1 MAACC
6 LACPIQGVEL
16 LKDYKQQ
23 PNGQGKQLP
32 DCPKVKPTFFLN
44 EKRKAKPEEAKTI
57 TIDSLETL
65 DTNLRIKLKF
75 DDITKFWFFNEYI
88 KGYLL
93 DDPLLQPFIEKI
105 KETSM
110 MARKHKLK
118 KNRQL
123 LEKEKEIKNKFGL
136 DPDEIENIF
145 DLIES
150 EE

>member
-1 MAACC
+1 M
-6 LACPIQGVEL
+6 
-16 LKDYKQQ
+16 K
-23 PNGQGKQLP
+23 
-32 DCPKVKPTFFLN
+32 
-44 EKRKAKPEEAKTI
+44 KRKAKPEEAKTI

-105 KETSM
+105 KESSM

-123 LEKEKEIKNKFGL
+123 LEKEKEIKNKFEL
-136 DPDEIENIF
+136 DPNEIEDIF

>member
-1 MAACC
+1 M
-6 LACPIQGVEL
+6 
-16 LKDYKQQ
+16 K
-23 PNGQGKQLP
+23 
-32 DCPKVKPTFFLN
+32 
-44 EKRKAKPEEAKTI
+44 KRKAKPEEAKTI
-57 TIDSLETL
+57 TINSLETL

-105 KETSM
+105 KESSM

-136 DPDEIENIF
+136 NPDEIENIF

>member
-1 MAACC
+1 MR
-6 LACPIQGVEL
+6 
-16 LKDYKQQ
+16 
-23 PNGQGKQLP
+23 
-32 DCPKVKPTFFLN
+32 
-44 EKRKAKPEEAKTI
+44 KRKTKPEEAKTI

-105 KETSM
+105 KESSM

-136 DPDEIENIF
+136 NQDEIENIF

>member
-1 MAACC
+1 MR
-6 LACPIQGVEL
+6 
-16 LKDYKQQ
+16 
-23 PNGQGKQLP
+23 
-32 DCPKVKPTFFLN
+32 
-44 EKRKAKPEEAKTI
+44 KRKAKPEEAKTI
-57 TIDSLETL
+57 TINSLETL

-105 KETSM
+105 KESSM

-136 DPDEIENIF
+136 DANDIEDIF

-150 EE
+150 EV

>member
-1 MAACC
+1 MR
-6 LACPIQGVEL
+6 
-16 LKDYKQQ
+16 
-23 PNGQGKQLP
+23 
-32 DCPKVKPTFFLN
+32 
-44 EKRKAKPEEAKTI
+44 KRKSKPEEAKTI

-75 DDITKFWFFNEYI
+75 DDLTKFWFFNEYI

-105 KETSM
+105 KESSM
-110 MARKHKLK
+110 MARKYKLK

-123 LEKEKEIKNKFGL
+123 LEKEKDIINKFGL
-136 DPDEIENIF
+136 DANEIEDIF

-150 EE
+150 EG

>member
-1 MAACC
+1 M
-6 LACPIQGVEL
+6 
-16 LKDYKQQ
+16 K
-23 PNGQGKQLP
+23 
-32 DCPKVKPTFFLN
+32 
-44 EKRKAKPEEAKTI
+44 KRKAKPEEAKTI

-65 DTNLRIKLKF
+65 DANLRIKLKF

-93 DDPLLQPFIEKI
+93 DDPLLRPFIEKI
-105 KETSM
+105 KESSM
-110 MARKHKLK
+110 MARKYKLK

-123 LEKEKEIKNKFGL
+123 LEKEKDIINKFGL
-136 DPDEIENIF
+136 DANEIEDIF

>member
-1 MAACC
+1 MR
-6 LACPIQGVEL
+6 
-16 LKDYKQQ
+16 
-23 PNGQGKQLP
+23 
-32 DCPKVKPTFFLN
+32 
-44 EKRKAKPEEAKTI
+44 KRKAKPEEAKTI

-105 KETSM
+105 KESSI
-110 MARKHKLK
+110 MARKNKLK

-136 DPDEIENIF
+136 DPNEIEDIF

>member
-1 MAACC
+1 M
-6 LACPIQGVEL
+6 
-16 LKDYKQQ
+16 
-23 PNGQGKQLP
+23 
-32 DCPKVKPTFFLN
+32 
-44 EKRKAKPEEAKTI
+44 KRKNKPEEAKTI

-88 KGYLL
+88 KAYILG
-93 DDPLLQPFIEKI
+93 DSTLQPFIDKI
-105 KETSM
+105 KESSM
-110 MARKHKLK
+110 LARKNKLK

-123 LEKEKEIKNKFGL
+123 YEKEKEIINKFGL
-136 DPDEIENIF
+136 DPNEIEDIF

>member
-1 MAACC
+1 M
-6 LACPIQGVEL
+6 
-16 LKDYKQQ
+16 K
-23 PNGQGKQLP
+23 
-32 DCPKVKPTFFLN
+32 
-44 EKRKAKPEEAKTI
+44 KRKAKPEEAKTI
-57 TIDSLETL
+57 TINSLETL

-93 DDPLLQPFIEKI
+93 NDPLLQPFIEKI
-105 KETSM
+105 KESSM

-123 LEKEKEIKNKFGL
+123 LKKEKDIINKFGL
-136 DPDEIENIF
+136 DPNEIEDIF

>member
-1 MAACC
+1 MR
-6 LACPIQGVEL
+6 
-16 LKDYKQQ
+16 
-23 PNGQGKQLP
+23 
-32 DCPKVKPTFFLN
+32 
-44 EKRKAKPEEAKTI
+44 KRKAIPEEAKTI

-105 KETSM
+105 KESSI

-136 DPDEIENIF
+136 DPNEIEDIF

>member
-1 MAACC
+1 M
-6 LACPIQGVEL
+6 
-16 LKDYKQQ
+16 K
-23 PNGQGKQLP
+23 
-32 DCPKVKPTFFLN
+32 
-44 EKRKAKPEEAKTI
+44 KRKAKPEEAKTI

-93 DDPLLQPFIEKI
+93 NDPLLQPFIEKI
-105 KETSM
+105 KESSM

-123 LEKEKEIKNKFGL
+123 LKKEKDIMNKFGL
-136 DPDEIENIF
+136 DPNEIEDIF

>member
-1 MAACC
+1 MR
-6 LACPIQGVEL
+6 
-16 LKDYKQQ
+16 
-23 PNGQGKQLP
+23 
-32 DCPKVKPTFFLN
+32 
-44 EKRKAKPEEAKTI
+44 KRKAKPEEAKTI

-105 KETSM
+105 KESSM

-136 DPDEIENIF
+136 DANDIEDIF

-150 EE
+150 EG

>member
-1 MAACC
+1 M
-6 LACPIQGVEL
+6 
-16 LKDYKQQ
+16 K
-23 PNGQGKQLP
+23 
-32 DCPKVKPTFFLN
+32 
-44 EKRKAKPEEAKTI
+44 KRKAKPEEAKTI
-57 TIDSLETL
+57 IINSLETL

-105 KETSM
+105 KESSM

-136 DPDEIENIF
+136 DANDIEDIF

>member
-1 MAACC
+1 MR
-6 LACPIQGVEL
+6 
-16 LKDYKQQ
+16 
-23 PNGQGKQLP
+23 
-32 DCPKVKPTFFLN
+32 
-44 EKRKAKPEEAKTI
+44 KRKAKPEEAKTI

-105 KETSM
+105 KESSM
-110 MARKHKLK
+110 MARKYKLK

-123 LEKEKEIKNKFGL
+123 LEKEKDIINKFGL
-136 DPDEIENIF
+136 DANEIEDIF

>member
-1 MAACC
+1 M
-6 LACPIQGVEL
+6 
-16 LKDYKQQ
+16 K
-23 PNGQGKQLP
+23 
-32 DCPKVKPTFFLN
+32 
-44 EKRKAKPEEAKTI
+44 KRKAKPEEAKTI

-93 DDPLLQPFIEKI
+93 DDPLLQPFIEKV

-110 MARKHKLK
+110 LARKYKLK

-123 LEKEKEIKNKFGL
+123 LEK
-136 DPDEIENIF
+136 
-145 DLIES
+145 
-150 EE
+150 

>member
-1 MAACC
+1 M
-6 LACPIQGVEL
+6 
-16 LKDYKQQ
+16 K
-23 PNGQGKQLP
+23 
-32 DCPKVKPTFFLN
+32 
-44 EKRKAKPEEAKTI
+44 KRKAKPEEAKTI

-105 KETSM
+105 KESSM

-136 DPDEIENIF
+136 NPDEIEDIF

>member
-1 MAACC
+1 MR
-6 LACPIQGVEL
+6 
-16 LKDYKQQ
+16 
-23 PNGQGKQLP
+23 
-32 DCPKVKPTFFLN
+32 
-44 EKRKAKPEEAKTI
+44 KRKAKPEEAKTI

-105 KETSM
+105 KESSM
-110 MARKHKLK
+110 MARKNKLK

-136 DPDEIENIF
+136 DPNEIEDIF

>member
-1 MAACC
+1 MR
-6 LACPIQGVEL
+6 
-16 LKDYKQQ
+16 
-23 PNGQGKQLP
+23 
-32 DCPKVKPTFFLN
+32 
-44 EKRKAKPEEAKTI
+44 KRKSKPEEAKTI

-75 DDITKFWFFNEYI
+75 DDLTKFWFFNEYI

-105 KETSM
+105 KESSM

-136 DPDEIENIF
+136 DPNDIEDIF

>member
-1 MAACC
+1 MR
-6 LACPIQGVEL
+6 
-16 LKDYKQQ
+16 
-23 PNGQGKQLP
+23 
-32 DCPKVKPTFFLN
+32 
-44 EKRKAKPEEAKTI
+44 KRKAKPEEAKTI
-57 TIDSLETL
+57 TINSLETL

-105 KETSM
+105 KESSI

-136 DPDEIENIF
+136 DANDIEDIF

>member
-1 MAACC
+1 M
-6 LACPIQGVEL
+6 
-16 LKDYKQQ
+16 K
-23 PNGQGKQLP
+23 
-32 DCPKVKPTFFLN
+32 
-44 EKRKAKPEEAKTI
+44 KRKAKPEEAKTI
-57 TIDSLETL
+57 IINSLETL

-105 KETSM
+105 KESSI

-123 LEKEKEIKNKFGL
+123 LEKEKDIINKFGL
-136 DPDEIENIF
+136 DPNEIEDIF
-145 DLIES
+145 DLIEN

>member
-1 MAACC
+1 MR
-6 LACPIQGVEL
+6 
-16 LKDYKQQ
+16 
-23 PNGQGKQLP
+23 
-32 DCPKVKPTFFLN
+32 
-44 EKRKAKPEEAKTI
+44 KRKAKPEEAKTI
-57 TIDSLETL
+57 TINSLETL

-105 KETSM
+105 KESSM

-136 DPDEIENIF
+136 NPDDIENIF

>member
-1 MAACC
+1 MR
-6 LACPIQGVEL
+6 
-16 LKDYKQQ
+16 
-23 PNGQGKQLP
+23 
-32 DCPKVKPTFFLN
+32 
-44 EKRKAKPEEAKTI
+44 KRKSKPEEAKTI

-75 DDITKFWFFNEYI
+75 DDLTKFWFFNEYI

-105 KETSM
+105 KESSM
-110 MARKHKLK
+110 MARKYKLK

-123 LEKEKEIKNKFGL
+123 LEKEKDIINKF
-136 DPDEIENIF
+136 DANEIEDIF

-150 EE
+150 EG

>member
-1 MAACC
+1 MR
-6 LACPIQGVEL
+6 
-16 LKDYKQQ
+16 
-23 PNGQGKQLP
+23 
-32 DCPKVKPTFFLN
+32 
-44 EKRKAKPEEAKTI
+44 KRKAKPEEAKTI

-105 KETSM
+105 KESSI

-136 DPDEIENIF
+136 NQNEIENIF

>member
-1 MAACC
+1 M
-6 LACPIQGVEL
+6 
-16 LKDYKQQ
+16 K
-23 PNGQGKQLP
+23 
-32 DCPKVKPTFFLN
+32 
-44 EKRKAKPEEAKTI
+44 KRKAKPEEAKTI
-57 TIDSLETL
+57 TINSLETL

-88 KGYLL
+88 KVYLL

-105 KETSM
+105 KESSM

-136 DPDEIENIF
+136 DANDIEDIF

>member
-1 MAACC
+1 MR
-6 LACPIQGVEL
+6 
-16 LKDYKQQ
+16 
-23 PNGQGKQLP
+23 
-32 DCPKVKPTFFLN
+32 
-44 EKRKAKPEEAKTI
+44 KRKAKPEEAKTI

-75 DDITKFWFFNEYI
+75 DDIIKFWFFNEYI
-88 KGYLL
+88 KSYLL

-105 KETSM
+105 KESSM

-136 DPDEIENIF
+136 NPDDIENIF

>member
-1 MAACC
+1 MR
-6 LACPIQGVEL
+6 
-16 LKDYKQQ
+16 
-23 PNGQGKQLP
+23 
-32 DCPKVKPTFFLN
+32 
-44 EKRKAKPEEAKTI
+44 KRKAKPEEAKTI
-57 TIDSLETL
+57 TIDSLESL

-93 DDPLLQPFIEKI
+93 DDPLLQPFIKKI

-110 MARKHKLK
+110 MSRKNKLK

-123 LEKEKEIKNKFGL
+123 YKKEKDIINKFGL
-136 DPDEIENIF
+136 NSNDIEDIF

>member
-1 MAACC
+1 MR
-6 LACPIQGVEL
+6 
-16 LKDYKQQ
+16 
-23 PNGQGKQLP
+23 
-32 DCPKVKPTFFLN
+32 
-44 EKRKAKPEEAKTI
+44 KRKTKPEEAKTI

-105 KETSM
+105 KESSM

-136 DPDEIENIF
+136 DANDIEDIF

>member
-1 MAACC
+1 MM
-6 LACPIQGVEL
+6 
-16 LKDYKQQ
+16 
-23 PNGQGKQLP
+23 
-32 DCPKVKPTFFLN
+32 
-44 EKRKAKPEEAKTI
+44 KRKNKPEEAKTI

-88 KGYLL
+88 KAYILG
-93 DDPLLQPFIEKI
+93 DSTLQPFIDKI
-105 KETSM
+105 KESSM
-110 MARKHKLK
+110 LARKNKLK

-123 LEKEKEIKNKFGL
+123 YEKEKEIINKFGL
-136 DPDEIENIF
+136 DPNEIEDIF

>member
-1 MAACC
+1 MR
-6 LACPIQGVEL
+6 
-16 LKDYKQQ
+16 
-23 PNGQGKQLP
+23 
-32 DCPKVKPTFFLN
+32 
-44 EKRKAKPEEAKTI
+44 KRKSKPEEAKTI

-65 DTNLRIKLKF
+65 DNNLRIKLKF

-93 DDPLLQPFIEKI
+93 DDPLLQPFIEKV

-110 MARKHKLK
+110 MAKKYKLK

-136 DPDEIENIF
+136 NPNEIEDIF

>member
-1 MAACC
+1 M
-6 LACPIQGVEL
+6 
-16 LKDYKQQ
+16 K
-23 PNGQGKQLP
+23 
-32 DCPKVKPTFFLN
+32 
-44 EKRKAKPEEAKTI
+44 KRKARPEEAKTI

-65 DTNLRIKLKF
+65 DINLRIKLKF

-118 KNRQL
+118 KNRRL
-123 LEKEKEIKNKFGL
+123 REKEKNIINKFGL
-136 DPDEIENIF
+136 NPNDIEDIF

>member
-1 MAACC
+1 MR
-6 LACPIQGVEL
+6 
-16 LKDYKQQ
+16 
-23 PNGQGKQLP
+23 
-32 DCPKVKPTFFLN
+32 
-44 EKRKAKPEEAKTI
+44 KRKTKPEEAKTI

-105 KETSM
+105 KESSI

-136 DPDEIENIF
+136 DPDEIEDIF

>member
-1 MAACC
+1 MR
-6 LACPIQGVEL
+6 
-16 LKDYKQQ
+16 
-23 PNGQGKQLP
+23 
-32 DCPKVKPTFFLN
+32 
-44 EKRKAKPEEAKTI
+44 KRKAKPEEAKTI

-105 KETSM
+105 KETSI

-136 DPDEIENIF
+136 NPDEIENIF

>member
-1 MAACC
+1 MR
-6 LACPIQGVEL
+6 
-16 LKDYKQQ
+16 
-23 PNGQGKQLP
+23 
-32 DCPKVKPTFFLN
+32 
-44 EKRKAKPEEAKTI
+44 KRKTKPEEAKTI

-105 KETSM
+105 KESSM

-136 DPDEIENIF
+136 DPNEIEDIF

>member
-1 MAACC
+1 M
-6 LACPIQGVEL
+6 
-16 LKDYKQQ
+16 K
-23 PNGQGKQLP
+23 
-32 DCPKVKPTFFLN
+32 
-44 EKRKAKPEEAKTI
+44 KRKAKPEEAKTI

-75 DDITKFWFFNEYI
+75 DDVTKFWFFNEYI
-88 KGYLL
+88 KSYLL
-93 DDPLLQPFIEKI
+93 DDPLLQPFIEKV
-105 KETSM
+105 KESSM

-136 DPDEIENIF
+136 DPNEIENIF